1 MTMTE
6 PEASKQVKEQAKE
19 VTQGTIDKLTDIAQ
33 QASPITPSQELKRR
47 IIKVAQRGI
56 WEYYERWPERALDD
70 RGRDNQDLHVRC
82 VRDIL
87 AVIDEYHIAR
97 LRDVNDFSGGT

>member
-1 MTMTE
+1 MTDE
-6 PEASKQVKEQAKE
+6 PEATKQVKEQAAE

-33 QASPITPSQELKRR
+33 QASPITPCQELKRR

-70 RGRDNQDLHVRC
+70 RGRDNQDLHVHC
-82 VRDIL
+82 IRDIL
-87 AVIDEYHIAR
+87 QLIDEYNISQ
-97 LRDVNDFSGGT
+97 LRDAKDFTGGT